1 MIDYSYYPILKG
13 SLQHRHITEFDEQE
27 IHYAFE
33 HIEKYSPTKL
43 LSLDLSVWLVS
54 TIMLRCL
61 NNNYVTRKFVAN
73 YGKTFESKLMK
84 DFLNKEVRMEI
95 LQYFN
100 IDKDILFSS
109 VSKEP
114 FVKIHIMEYLE
125 LLEKGLSIQAPQ
137 FQLANQIL
145 SKGYVYLEYARFI
158 YLMRISLECRLF
170 NKIKTMK
177 EWTENKL
184 INRCVKEL
192 DVKYPRFDKVQAP
205 SKENIPYSIQELID
219 IAHRDHHLSHHQRIK
234 LGIYL
239 QKNHFSDDYIMDIF
253 KQLSDFSEKTTR
265 YQLQSLKR
273 YIK

>member
-1 MIDYSYYPILKG
+1 
-13 SLQHRHITEFDEQE
+13 
-27 IHYAFE
+27 
-33 HIEKYSPTKL
+33 
-43 LSLDLSVWLVS
+43 
-54 TIMLRCL
+54 
-61 NNNYVTRKFVAN
+61 
-73 YGKTFESKLMK
+73 MK

>member
-13 SLQHRHITEFDEQE
+13 SLQHRHITTFDEQE

-43 LSLDLSVWLVS
+43 LQLDLSVWLVS

-61 NNNYVTRKFVAN
+61 NNNYVTRKFVSN
-73 YGKTFESKLMK
+73 YGKTFESKLIK
-84 DFLNKEVRMEI
+84 DFLNKEVRMEV
-95 LQYFN
+95 LQYYS

-114 FVKIHIMEYLE
+114 FVKIHIIEYLE
-125 LLEKGLSIQAPQ
+125 LLEKGLSVQAPQ
-137 FQLANQIL
+137 FQLANQTL
-145 SKGYVYLEYARFI
+145 SKGHVYLEYARFI

-177 EWTENKL
+177 EWTENEL
-184 INRCVKEL
+184 INRCVKDL
-192 DVKYPRFDKVQAP
+192 DAKYPRFDKLSAP
-205 SKENIPYSIQELID
+205 NKDNIPYSIQELID
-219 IAHRDHHLSHHQRIK
+219 IAFRDHNLSHHQRIR

-239 QKNHFSDDYIMDIF
+239 LKNNFDWDYILDIF
-253 KQLSDFSEKTTR
+253 KALSDFDPKVTT
-265 YQLQSLKR
+265 YQLNSLKR

>member
-1 MIDYSYYPILKG
+1 
-13 SLQHRHITEFDEQE
+13 
-27 IHYAFE
+27 
-33 HIEKYSPTKL
+33 
-43 LSLDLSVWLVS
+43 
-54 TIMLRCL
+54 
-61 NNNYVTRKFVAN
+61 
-73 YGKTFESKLMK
+73 MK

-137 FQLANQIL
+137 YTLPNQTL

-158 YLMRISLECRLF
+158 YLMRVSMEQRLL
-170 NKIKTMK
+170 NRVKTMK

-184 INRCVKEL
+184 INRCVKLL
-192 DVKYPRFDKVQAP
+192 DEKYPRFDKHLSAP
-205 SKENIPYSIQELID
+205 SKDNIPYSIQELID
-219 IAHRDHHLSHHQRIK
+219 IAKRDHHLNHHQRIK

-239 QKNHFSDDYIMDIF
+239 QKNNFDMEYIMDIF
-253 KQLSDFSEKTTR
+253 RQLSDWNEKTTR